1 MNNNKNM
8 TAYIIAVVV
17 MIVGAV
23 FLFRGFKEKALVD
36 EGFENY
42 NELSYKDVKD
52 GMLVEGEFYYGYGTF
67 AEEYETT
74 YGIRLSD
81 NSEVLYYVV
90 EAGNDEEMET
100 LEYRYV
106 GFKATPSWFDKMDE
120 LTDETD
126 EYFLD
131 EDAPEPT
138 PVRFTAKVSDMSD
151 ELYGYMEE
159 AFIDTG
165 VDASEMDYYIH
176 PVILT
181 PYNEEGYKSYTIVGI
196 VGVALGAVILVGAL
210 MVNSKKKK
218 QEDVYY

>member
-1 MNNNKNM
+1 MNNGKST

-23 FLFRGFKEKALVD
+23 FLFRGFKEKSLVD
-36 EGFENY
+36 KGFEDY
-42 NELSYKDVKD
+42 NELSYQDVED

-81 NSEVLYYVV
+81 DSEVLYYVV
-90 EAGNDEEMET
+90 EAGNEEEMET

-106 GFKATPSWFDKMDE
+106 GFKATPSWFDKMDT

-131 EDAPEPT
+131 EEALEPT
-138 PVRFTAKVSDMSD
+138 PVKFTAKVSDMSD
-151 ELYGYMEE
+151 ELYGYMED
-159 AFIDTG
+159 AFLEQGIDK
-165 VDASEMDYYIH
+165 SEMDYYIH
-176 PVILT
+176 PVLLT
-181 PYNEEGYKSYTIVGI
+181 PYNEEGYKSYLIVGA
-196 VGVALGAVILVGAL
+196 VGVALGAVILIGAL
-210 MVNSKKKK
+210 MVSSKKKK
-218 QEDVYY
+218 QEDIYY

>member
-1 MNNNKNM
+1 MNNGKST

-23 FLFRGFKEKALVD
+23 FLFRGFKEKSLVD
-36 EGFENY
+36 KGFEDY
-42 NELSYKDVKD
+42 NELSYKDVED

-81 NSEVLYYVV
+81 DSEVLYYVV
-90 EAGNDEEMET
+90 EAGNEEEMET

-138 PVRFTAKVSDMSD
+138 PVKFTAKVSDMSD

-159 AFIDTG
+159 AFLEQGIEK
-165 VDASEMDYYIH
+165 SEMDYYLH

-181 PYNEEGYKSYTIVGI
+181 PYNEEGYKAYLIVGAI
-196 VGVALGAVILVGAL
+196 GVAIGVVVLVIAFAI
-210 MVNSKKKK
+210 NSKKKK
-218 QEDVYY
+218 AEDVYY